1 MFGDVALMSD
11 DCIRTA
17 SVIVDEPSD
26 YIVVDRELYE
36 RSVKSVLKKEFED
49 KTNFIANCPYFKS
62 WMPKYRKQLAMAMQK
77 DTMPYDAVL
86 TRQGEPLE
94 NIFYILSYVCIVSH
108 PPPCSPAMPLDVW
121 HRD

>member
-1 MFGDVALMSD
+1 MLSGRDAVFGDVALMSD

-49 KTNFIANCPYFKS
+49 KTNFIASCPFFKS
-62 WMPKYRKQLAMAMQK
+62 WMPKYRKQLAMALQK
-77 DTMPYDAVL
+77 ECMPYDSIL
-86 TRQGEPLE
+86 TRQGDAVE
-94 NIFYILSYVCIVSH
+94 NIFFLLS
-108 PPPCSPAMPLDVW
+108 
-121 HRD
+121 